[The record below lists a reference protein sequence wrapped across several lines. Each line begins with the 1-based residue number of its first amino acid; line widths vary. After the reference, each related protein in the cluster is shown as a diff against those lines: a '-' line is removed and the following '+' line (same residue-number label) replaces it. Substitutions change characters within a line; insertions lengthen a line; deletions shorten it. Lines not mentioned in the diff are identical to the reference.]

1 MSAVFILIIIFGG
14 SILALA
20 IIGSTI
26 VMAIKI
32 LKGGLSRKGQ
42 KLETDEAKVIQQI
55 YQGLSRMEERVEALE
70 TIILD
75 RERKDHYE
83 TIRKNFP
90 WRTVSFP

>member
-75 RERKDHYE
+75 RERKDQDL
-83 TIRKNFP
+83 
-90 WRTVSFP
+90 

>member
-1 MSAVFILIIIFGG
+1 MSAVLILIIIFGG

-75 RERKDHYE
+75 RERKDQ
-83 TIRKNFP
+83 
-90 WRTVSFP
+90 SL